1 MQRKAMLLAT
11 KKHRFPLLCQKAS
24 NWPDVP
30 VVEGRDGLAVTLTP
44 HVQSVTL
51 TKKRATKDGEET

>member
-1 MQRKAMLLAT
+1 MLLRR